1 MSAQP
6 SSAPDELNGTLE
18 SCAAS
23 TESVSQFTKVKS
35 RAHVFDRNSHHS
47 SYFQSGLKLIIEAS
61 RVGSS
66 LPCGAARD
74 AYSAYPA
81 YAKVIENQ
89 SGKIL
94 NIIQSVL
101 KARNVRGNI
110 ARRDDDEKMEMLL
123 ECNDIMLESI
133 NSNLDE
139 VAGIKK
145 VPELVLVES
154 EFRPAPEHNRGRL
167 NGSWNENAHSH
178 LANLTKKAKLLTA
191 KNILRPQLNFKVP
204 VDNSNTPFEP
214 RITDKPNSLKPLAV
228 LPEYDEQGNVEAFLH
243 PYEFELNKFEPAME
257 LLCKVEVE
265 PSGPLEST
273 PFTVIAEE
281 SALTEM
287 IGELRKVKEIA
298 VDLEHH
304 SYRTFQGI
312 TCLMQVSTRDRDY
325 VIDTIA
331 LREELHVINEVFTDR
346 RIVKVFHGADS
357 DIEWMQRDLGL
368 YIVNLFDTHQAAKR
382 LNFARLSLAFLLKHF
397 CNVDAD
403 KSFQLADW
411 RIRPLPEELLSYA
424 RQDTHYLLYIYDLM
438 RNELL
443 KLGNGESHLLKA
455 VYQAGVEL
463 CKKRYTKARLFDDS
477 HMDVYRRSKKIFDNR
492 QMYALQHLY
501 AWRDEIARLEDEST
515 GYVLP
520 NHMLMHISENLPREM
535 QGVLACCNPVPPL
548 VRQNLQ
554 QIHQILLKAREQPLV
569 SKVAFQKATTTPAS
583 TTPAISSVNQF
594 LYCPHD
600 LTHDSDFR
608 DDLPTLLGS
617 KNRSAGAFSSPLK
630 RTYSKISLLEDEGEE
645 EQEVDNKKLT
655 TLKDIKFITP
665 YSRFLSI
672 LPVAEEQERLDNARA
687 AEEAKKKK
695 LCPTAKEME
704 QSLKRKI
711 AEENVKEEQVEKAG
725 NDAKE
730 PPQKKK
736 KWMKEKVQ
744 SFKQMIAGQSRSAE
758 TSSNPDTTTTT
769 KTPKKLS
776 KQQKWKAKQ
785 NRFDSPNQ
793 KAGSSTSGGGQQE
806 KNGESSKG
814 KDFDYSKVDYS
825 KFQGGSKQAQQGG
838 RNQFDSKFRS
848 RGQKAKN
855 ADKKF
860 NKMFSFSKMAHNK

>member
-1 MSAQP
+1 M
-6 SSAPDELNGTLE
+6 
-18 SCAAS
+18 
-23 TESVSQFTKVKS
+23 
-35 RAHVFDRNSHHS
+35 
-47 SYFQSGLKLIIEAS
+47 
-61 RVGSS
+61 
-66 LPCGAARD
+66 
-74 AYSAYPA
+74 
-81 YAKVIENQ
+81 KVIENQ

-94 NIIQSVL
+94 QIIQDVL
-101 KARNVRGNI
+101 KSRNVRGNI

-145 VPELVLVES
+145 VPEVVLVES
-154 EFRPAPEHNRGRL
+154 EFRPAPENRGRL
-167 NGSWNENAHSH
+167 SGSWNENAHNH

-204 VDNSNTPFEP
+204 VNNSNAPFEP
-214 RITDKPNSLKPLAV
+214 RITDKPNSLKPLAI

-243 PYEFELNKFEPAME
+243 PYEFELNKFEPPME

-265 PSGPLEST
+265 SSRPLENT
-273 PFTVIAEE
+273 PFTVISEE
-281 SALTEM
+281 SALREM
-287 IGELRKVKEIA
+287 VQELRKVKEIA

-331 LREELHVINEVFTDR
+331 LREDLSVLNEVFTDR

-357 DIEWMQRDLGL
+357 DIEWLQRDLGL

-463 CKKRYTKARLFDDS
+463 CKKRYMKARLFDDS
-477 HMDVYRRSKKIFDNR
+477 HLDVYRRSKKIFDNR

-501 AWRDEIARLEDEST
+501 GWRDEIARLEDEST

-548 VRQNLQ
+548 VRQNLHQ
-554 QIHQILLKAREQPLV
+554 LHQILLKAREQPLV
-569 SKVAFQKATTTPAS
+569 SKVTFQKATTTPAS
-583 TTPAISSVNQF
+583 TTPAMSSVNQF

-617 KNRSAGAFSSPLK
+617 KHQSAGAFSSPLK
-630 RTYSKISLLEDEGEE
+630 RMNSKISLLDDEGED
-645 EQEVDNKKLT
+645 VDNKKLA

-672 LPVAEEQERLDNARA
+672 LPVAEEQERLDTARA

-695 LCPTAKEME
+695 LCPTVTEME
-704 QSLKRKI
+704 QSLKRKM
-711 AEENVKEEQVEKAG
+711 EEDKQGENVKEEQVEKAG
-725 NDAKE
+725 SDPKE

-744 SFKQMIAGQSRSAE
+744 SFKQMMTGQSKAAE
-758 TSSNPDTTTTT
+758 TSSTPETTTTA

-793 KAGSSTSGGGQQE
+793 KAGSSGGGQQQD
-806 KNGESSKG
+806 NNAKG
-814 KDFDYSKVDYS
+814 NDFDYSKVDYS

-838 RNQFDSKFRS
+838 RNQFESKFRS

-860 NKMFSFSKMAHNK
+860 NKMFSFSKMANKK